1 MTKWNRWTGSFY
13 DLSSALSDPSQ
24 AQVVIIPAPYQGSV
38 SYRKGTEQ
46 GPFAIFQASRQVEL
60 FEPELGIEPAQIGIC
75 SIAPLKLRG
84 LSPKS
89 AVKKVEEAVRAVL
102 KKGKKPVLLGGEHSL
117 SIGAV
122 RAGLQFFPGLE
133 VLHLD
138 AHSDLREQ
146 YEGDSYSHASVM
158 RRILELGVKSISVG
172 VRSLSKAEYDL
183 IQAKE
188 LKVYLAHQLK
198 AVNGWEEMIVRQLGK
213 KIYITLDLDV
223 LDPSEMPG
231 VGTPEPA
238 GLHYQD
244 LIRLIKALAN
254 SGKEVIGIDLVEL
267 APIKGE
273 VVSEF
278 GCARLLYQ
286 LLGWLWSGNKS

>member
-1 MTKWNRWTGSFY
+1 MTRRNRWTGSFY
-13 DLSSALSDPSQ
+13 DLPRAFTDPRR
-24 AQVVIIPAPYQGSV
+24 AQVVIIPAPYEGSV
-38 SYRKGTEQ
+38 SYRKGTER
-46 GPFAIFQASRQVEL
+46 GPFAIFQASKQVEL
-60 FEPELGIEPAQIGIC
+60 FESELGIEPAQIGIC
-75 SIAPLKLRG
+75 SIAPLKLKT
-84 LSPKS
+84 LSPRF
-89 AVKKVEEAVRAVL
+89 AVKKVEEAVKGVL
-102 KKGKKPVLLGGEHSL
+102 KNGKKPVLLGGEHSL
-117 SIGAV
+117 SIGAI
-122 RAGLQFFPGLE
+122 RAGVQFFPELE

-158 RRILELGVKSISVG
+158 RRVLELGVNSISLG
-172 VRSLSKAEYDL
+172 VRSFSKEEYEF
-183 IQAKE
+183 IQAKK

-198 AVNGWEEMIVRQLGK
+198 AVSGWEEMIVGQLGK
-213 KIYITLDLDV
+213 RIYITLDLDV

-244 LIRLIKALAN
+244 LIRLIKTLAN
-254 SGKEVIGIDLVEL
+254 SGKEVIGFDLVEL
-267 APIKGE
+267 APIEGE

-286 LLGWLWSGNKS
+286 MIGWLWSGTKS